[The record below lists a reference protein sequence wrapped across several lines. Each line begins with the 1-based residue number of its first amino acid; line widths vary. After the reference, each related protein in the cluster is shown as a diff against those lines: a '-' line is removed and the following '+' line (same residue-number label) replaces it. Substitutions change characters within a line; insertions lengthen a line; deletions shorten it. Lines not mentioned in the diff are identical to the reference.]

1 MSSGMTAPDEL
12 PNDIAELKAII
23 RAQQDQNARLEALVA
38 SFKKALFGAKSEK
51 INPAQYELE
60 LEDIETAIAQ
70 VEAEIDANER
80 TTPVRPPKQRQTN
93 RGSLPKHLERVTEH
107 LGYEPDAKPANQ
119 QSNRRNGTS
128 RKTLKGNDGAL
139 PIDVPR
145 DRDGSFE
152 PELIKKGQ
160 TRIDGMD
167 DKIIGLYAAGLS
179 TRDIRAHLEEV
190 YGLKVSADLI
200 SRVTDAVLEEVS
212 DWQNRALEPMYPIVF
227 LDALRVKIR
236 DAESRQVKNK
246 AVYVALGV
254 TPEGER
260 EVLGLWIA
268 ANEGAKFWLSVMNN
282 LRNRGVE
289 DILIAV
295 VDGLKG
301 FPDAINAAFPEAT
314 VQTCIVHLVRHSL
327 NFCGWKDRKTV
338 ANDLKRIYQA
348 TDDVE
353 AEKALA
359 DFEAEWGQKYPSIA
373 PSWRRAWQEVIP
385 FFAFPPAVR
394 KIIYTTNAIESLNRV
409 IRKTTKTRGSF
420 PTDDA
425 ATKLIYLAIRSFEK
439 TGRGVREWVAARN
452 QFAILY
458 PERFNK

>member
-1 MSSGMTAPDEL
+1 MTISKDVLDEL
-12 PNDIAELKAII
+12 LNGVENADDLLGDQGLMKELKVRLMERMLGAELT
-23 RAQQDQNARLEALVA
+23 D
-38 SFKKALFGAKSEK
+38 
-51 INPAQYELE
+51 
-60 LEDIETAIAQ
+60 
-70 VEAEIDANER
+70 
-80 TTPVRPPKQRQTN
+80 
-93 RGSLPKHLERVTEH
+93 H
-107 LGYEPDAKPANQ
+107 LGYEPAAEPSNQ
-119 QSNRRNGTS
+119 QNNRRNGTT

-200 SRVTDAVLEEVS
+200 SR
-212 DWQNRALEPMYPIVF
+212 
-227 LDALRVKIR
+227 

-295 VDGLKG
+295 VDG
-301 FPDAINAAFPEAT
+301 
-314 VQTCIVHLVRHSL
+314 
-327 NFCGWKDRKTV
+327 
-338 ANDLKRIYQA
+338 
-348 TDDVE
+348 
-353 AEKALA
+353 
-359 DFEAEWGQKYPSIA
+359 
-373 PSWRRAWQEVIP
+373 
-385 FFAFPPAVR
+385 
-394 KIIYTTNAIESLNRV
+394 
-409 IRKTTKTRGSF
+409 
-420 PTDDA
+420 
-425 ATKLIYLAIRSFEK
+425 
-439 TGRGVREWVAARN
+439 
-452 QFAILY
+452 
-458 PERFNK
+458 

>member
-1 MSSGMTAPDEL
+1 MTITKEVLDEL
-12 PNDIAELKAII
+12 LSGVENANDLLGDQGLMKELKVRLMEWMLGAEL
-23 RAQQDQNARLEALVA
+23 
-38 SFKKALFGAKSEK
+38 
-51 INPAQYELE
+51 
-60 LEDIETAIAQ
+60 
-70 VEAEIDANER
+70 
-80 TTPVRPPKQRQTN
+80 
-93 RGSLPKHLERVTEH
+93 TEH
-107 LGYEPDAKPANQ
+107 LGYEPDAQPSTQ
-119 QSNRRNGTS
+119 QSNRRNGTT
-128 RKTLKGNDGAL
+128 RKTLKGNDGAI

-179 TRDIRAHLEEV
+179 TRDIRDHLEEV

-254 TPEGER
+254 TPEGGR

-268 ANEGAKFWLSVMNN
+268 NNEGAKFWLSVMNN

-301 FPDAINAAFPEAT
+301 FPDAINAAFPETT
-314 VQTCIVHLVRHSL
+314 VQTCIVHLMRHSL
-327 NFCGWKDRKTV
+327 NFCGWKDRKNV
-338 ANDLKRIYQA
+338 AKDLKRIYQA
-348 TDDVE
+348 TDDNE

-359 DFEAEWGQKYPSIA
+359 DFETEWGHKYPSIA

-385 FFAFPPAVR
+385 FFAFPPDVR

-420 PTDDA
+420 PTDEA

-439 TGRGVREWVAARN
+439 TGRAVREWVAARN

-458 PERFNK
+458 PERFSK

>member
-1 MSSGMTAPDEL
+1 MTISKELLDEL
-12 PNDIAELKAII
+12 LSGVERPEDLLGDQGLMKELKVRLMERMLGAEL
-23 RAQQDQNARLEALVA
+23 
-38 SFKKALFGAKSEK
+38 
-51 INPAQYELE
+51 
-60 LEDIETAIAQ
+60 
-70 VEAEIDANER
+70 
-80 TTPVRPPKQRQTN
+80 
-93 RGSLPKHLERVTEH
+93 TEH
-107 LGYEPDAKPANQ
+107 LGYEPGEYPGD
-119 QSNRRNGTS
+119 QSNRRNGS
-128 RKTLKGNDGAL
+128 MRKTLKGNDGAL

-152 PELIKKGQ
+152 PELIQKGQ

-212 DWQNRALEPMYPIVF
+212 DWQNRALEPIYPIVF

-301 FPDAINAAFPEAT
+301 FPDAINAAFPDT
-314 VQTCIVHLVRHSL
+314 SVQTCIVHLVRHSL
-327 NFCGWKDRKTV
+327 SLCGWKDRKVV
-338 ANDLKRIYQA
+338 AKDLKRIYQA
-348 TDDVE
+348 TDDTE

-359 DFEAEWGQKYPSIA
+359 AFEAEWGQKYPSIA
-373 PSWRRAWQEVIP
+373 PSW
-385 FFAFPPAVR
+385 
-394 KIIYTTNAIESLNRV
+394 
-409 IRKTTKTRGSF
+409 
-420 PTDDA
+420 
-425 ATKLIYLAIRSFEK
+425 
-439 TGRGVREWVAARN
+439 AARMAGGHPVFCLPASRAQN
-452 QFAILY
+452 HLHD
-458 PERFNK
+458 ECN